1 MKKPFFFLLLNILI
15 VGCSLTNRATQK
27 KIIEKIYYI
36 DDCQTNLKEDS
47 IVLFWKFNPKI
58 RKGYNVEFEL
68 ISSKTTGIMKAH
80 LLKLTDT
87 SFVMKNLNADSRFH
101 KIFIDYENT
110 KTLDFIIFSLTDT
123 IYQIDQNTF
132 KFNHRKS
139 SGIETYVFTVK
150 D

>member
-1 MKKPFFFLLLNILI
+1 MKKPYFFLLLNILI

-87 SFVMKNLNADSRFH
+87 SFVMKNLNVDSRFH
-101 KIFIDYENT
+101 KIFVDYENT

-123 IYQIDQNTF
+123 IYQIDQNNF

-139 SGIETYVFTVK
+139 SGIDTYVFTVK